1 MKKNVPAAM
10 LALATML
17 SLSACNTLY
26 GLGEDIE
33 AAGKGLQSGSEA
45 VEDEITGG

>member
-1 MKKNVPAAM
+1 MKKIIVAFG
-10 LALATML
+10 ALAALTV
-17 SLSACNTLY
+17 LSACNTFY

-45 VEDEITGG
+45 VEDELTGGL

>member
-1 MKKNVPAAM
+1 MRNITIT
-10 LALATML
+10 LGALAALIAL
-17 SLSACNTLY
+17 SGCNTFY

-45 VEDEITGG
+45 VEDELTGG